1 MTWPKAAG
9 NLTLNFNCMKTIVPT
24 ALCAVGIDV
33 SSEKLSICLRK
44 EDRTKEFMEIRNAEA
59 DIARFMKKSIAGYAG
74 KIVLESTGRHHLL
87 SAVKL
92 SERGFDARVI
102 NPLMSKK
109 YSSSAIRK
117 VKSDRRDAEILAE
130 MAEKEEKLPDTF
142 AVSPEIL
149 EIRKKIALLG
159 ALEKESQRLNAVMND
174 FEKTKNTLK
183 MKLSRSEKA
192 VRKIS
197 REIGKVQT
205 ELEKEVVAE
214 ARKNAAVS
222 ERVRRYMTI
231 PGVSE
236 YTATVAACSFKE
248 SVNEQSKQ
256 WVAFAGLDISVRE
269 SGKWKGRGRLT
280 KRGNPYLRKRLF
292 QAAWGAKMHD
302 EQFKRY
308 YDELRQNGRT
318 YTEAMVIIARKIV
331 RIMFSLEKNK
341 AEYDSRD
348 IGSLNAN

>member
-1 MTWPKAAG
+1 MT
-9 NLTLNFNCMKTIVPT
+9 TIVPT

-33 SSEKLSICLRK
+33 SSEKLSICLK
-44 EDRTKEFMEIRNAEA
+44 KKDRTKEYSEIRNAEA
-59 DIARFMKKSIAGYAG
+59 DIARFVKKSIAGYEG
-74 KIVLESTGRHHLL
+74 KIVMESTGRHHLL
-87 SAVKL
+87 SAVML
-92 SERGFDARVI
+92 SEEGFDARVI

-117 VKSDRRDAEILAE
+117 VKSDRRDAEILSE

-142 AVSPEIL
+142 SLSRKTL
-149 EIRKKIALLG
+149 EIRKKITLLG
-159 ALEKESQRLNAVMND
+159 ALEKENQRLNAIMND
-174 FEKTKNTLK
+174 YEKTKDSLK
-183 MKLSRSEKA
+183 MKLSRQEKA

-197 REIGKVQT
+197 RDITKIQA
-205 ELEKEVVAE
+205 ELTKEVIAG
-214 ARKNAAVS
+214 ARQDKAVS
-222 ERVRRYMTI
+222 ERIKRYATI

-236 YTATVAACSFKE
+236 YTATIAACAFNDG
-248 SVNEQSKQ
+248 VNEQSKQ

-269 SGKWKGRGRLT
+269 SGKWKGKGRLT

-302 EQFKRY
+302 EQFRKY
-308 YDELRQNGRT
+308 YDELRKNGRS

-341 AEYDSRD
+341 TEYDSRN
-348 IGSLNAN
+348 IGSL